1 MHSFQE
7 ITSDI
12 MEINPFK
19 AIGQDWFL
27 LTAEKDGKVNTMT
40 AAWGGLGVMLGKH
53 VAYVVV
59 RDSRYTKEFIDG
71 AERFSMTFM
80 DEHYKSAMKYLGA
93 VSGRD
98 EDKINNARLHVDYD
112 HGVPFIDEG
121 NMVFI
126 CRKMFMAPMKP
137 EDFIDHTIEGQWY
150 STKDYHNM
158 YIAEIEHFLAR

>member
-7 ITSDI
+7 ISSDL

-40 AAWGGLGVMLGKH
+40 ASWGGLGVMWGKN

-59 RDSRYTKEFIDG
+59 RDSRYTKEFMDG
-71 AERFSMTFM
+71 AERFSMTFL
-80 DEHYKSAMKYLGA
+80 DENYRAAMKYLGA

-98 EDKINNARLHVDYD
+98 EDKIHNARLHVDYD
-112 HGVPFIDEG
+112 HDVPFIDEG

-126 CRKMFMAPMKP
+126 CKKMFLAPMKP
-137 EDFIDHTIEGQWY
+137 ESFIDSTLDEQWY
-150 STKDYHNM
+150 STKDYHNL